1 LAKDNA
7 TWLTAAIFLGGW
19 AVFWLTGVTSTKH
32 LVDNVVAAYLLA
44 WGLYALLSA
53 LPRKEIRARFVLMTF
68 SAGVLLVTAEL
79 AGVVGLIDYQT
90 LFGTPGREWFDR
102 SGYVRDPE
110 LGYRRAAH
118 YREQGAF
125 VRGNIGEA
133 LCLPAHTPAP
143 FDLRYDH
150 RGFRND
156 RDMDQADVVVIGDS
170 YVESPMLPNASL
182 LTTRLSH
189 RLGASVANLGTSGYG
204 PEQELV
210 VLKRYALALQP
221 KTIVW
226 VFFEG
231 NDLSQLDPEEQDAS
245 EIQDGRAIEDQY
257 WMRSLTRNLLLSS
270 RKAVQGCVSHPDY
283 MRLRGR
289 FQDASGKT
297 TTLYFW
303 EKLPTLKPTDRL
315 RLDRLRSILTE
326 AYELSRQRGVRLVVA
341 FAPAKHRVHQGLDNF
356 EPLTEEM
363 KTWPVNE
370 LPHEVESMVKGLAPQ
385 IDFIDLT
392 QPLREAAAQGVL
404 TYLPD
409 DTHWT
414 TEGQRVAGE
423 AIHHV
428 LVGPPPPL
436 AKR

>member
-1 LAKDNA
+1 
-7 TWLTAAIFLGGW
+7 
-19 AVFWLTGVTSTKH
+19 
-32 LVDNVVAAYLLA
+32 
-44 WGLYALLSA
+44 
-53 LPRKEIRARFVLMTF
+53 
-68 SAGVLLVTAEL
+68 
-79 AGVVGLIDYQT
+79 
-90 LFGTPGREWFDR
+90 
-102 SGYVRDPE
+102 
-110 LGYRRAAH
+110 
-118 YREQGAF
+118 
-125 VRGNIGEA
+125 
-133 LCLPAHTPAP
+133 
-143 FDLRYDH
+143 
-150 RGFRND
+150 
-156 RDMDQADVVVIGDS
+156 MDQADVVVIGDS
-170 YVESPMLPNASL
+170 YLESPMLPNASL

-326 AYELSRQRGVRLVVA
+326 AWELSRQRGIRLVVA
-341 FAPAKHRVHQGLDNF
+341 FAPAKHRVHQGLENF

-436 AKR
+436 ARR